1 MTNNKFGNFDVDL
14 EKEQILTKWIVNNF
28 LSSETDDFKVIK
40 DEKTQNTGVDF
51 VITSEDI
58 FGYDLPYKVDFKA
71 ALNYIK
77 PMKDK
82 YNNKP
87 QKMPT
92 FAFELSFKNKY
103 CEEREGWLFGE
114 KYNNTEYYMLGWVW
128 ADLPFFYNEKGFI
141 EVKSKTL
148 NYKDIKE
155 VEIMIIHKES
165 IRNYANKHKINEES
179 AITISKEMRNKNT
192 YERFL
197 GLKNDYPKIRYSSN
211 LDEKPV
217 NLVISTNDLEKMAI
231 FHKTITDLPTVKM
244 NSKPNSEVVSS
255 TMEDS
260 CELFNNGRTVR
271 EISQER
277 ELTYSTI
284 INHLYKGASV
294 GLLNPTS
301 SYLSKNIIS
310 SIQSAL
316 KYHDKEDLTSI
327 KKYLDKKIGKD
338 VIKYDEIKRY
348 FIEAYS
354 KKIIDG

>member
-1 MTNNKFGNFDVDL
+1 
-14 EKEQILTKWIVNNF
+14 
-28 LSSETDDFKVIK
+28 
-40 DEKTQNTGVDF
+40 
-51 VITSEDI
+51 
-58 FGYDLPYKVDFKA
+58 
-71 ALNYIK
+71 
-77 PMKDK
+77 
-82 YNNKP
+82 
-87 QKMPT
+87 
-92 FAFELSFKNKY
+92 
-103 CEEREGWLFGE
+103 
-114 KYNNTEYYMLGWVW
+114 
-128 ADLPFFYNEKGFI
+128 
-141 EVKSKTL
+141 
-148 NYKDIKE
+148 
-155 VEIMIIHKES
+155 
-165 IRNYANKHKINEES
+165 
-179 AITISKEMRNKNT
+179 MRNKNT